1 MINKIRQTLFSV
13 VLNGEIEGTE
23 SRQRKHLFSLPTCVI
38 MIQVMKMD
46 SGKELPKRKR
56 NRLENYDYSSC
67 GAYFITVC
75 TLEKQNYFWE
85 NVGAIID
92 RPQDV
97 ELSTYGKMV
106 DQAIKNIPS
115 AYPALSLES
124 YVIMPNHIHLLVR
137 VCADEYGRPL
147 VAPTMS
153 RVVKQLKGVVSKQA
167 GISIWQ
173 KSFHDHIIRN
183 REDYEEH
190 LRYIYEN
197 PIRWCYDELY
207 AEE

>member
-1 MINKIRQTLFSV
+1 
-13 VLNGEIEGTE
+13 
-23 SRQRKHLFSLPTCVI
+23 
-38 MIQVMKMD
+38 MKMD
-46 SGKELPKRKR
+46 NKKDLPKRKDI
-56 NRLENYDYSSC
+56 RLKNYDYSSP

-75 TLEKQNYFWE
+75 TLERQNYFWE

-106 DQAIKNIPS
+106 DQAIQNIPS

-137 VCADEYGRPL
+137 VGSDEYGRPL

-153 RVVKQLKGVVSKQA
+153 RVIKQLKGIVSKQT
-167 GISIWQ
+167 GIGIWQ

-183 REDYEEH
+183 QKDYEEH
-190 LRYIYEN
+190 IK
-197 PIRWCYDELY
+197 
-207 AEE
+207 

>member
-1 MINKIRQTLFSV
+1 MM
-13 VLNGEIEGTE
+13 GW
-23 SRQRKHLFSLPTCVI
+23 VI
-38 MIQVMKMD
+38 KMD
-46 SGKELPKRKR
+46 DVKELPKRKK

-75 TLEKQNYFWE
+75 TLERKNFFWK

-92 RPQDV
+92 RPQNV
-97 ELSTYGKMV
+97 ELSLNGKIV
-106 DQAIKNIPS
+106 DEAIQNITS
-115 AYPALSLES
+115 VYPTLSLES
-124 YVIMPNHIHLLVR
+124 YVVMPNHIHILLR

-153 RVVKQLKGVVSKQA
+153 RVVKQLKGIVSKQI
-167 GISIWQ
+167 GVTIWQ

-197 PIRWCYDELY
+197 PIHWYYDELY
-207 AEE
+207 TEE

>member
-1 MINKIRQTLFSV
+1 
-13 VLNGEIEGTE
+13 
-23 SRQRKHLFSLPTCVI
+23 
-38 MIQVMKMD
+38 MIQVMQVD
-46 SGKELPKRKR
+46 NEKELPKRKR

-75 TLEKQNYFWE
+75 TLERQNYFWE

-92 RPQDV
+92 RPQD
-97 ELSTYGKMV
+97 
-106 DQAIKNIPS
+106 
-115 AYPALSLES
+115 YPALSLES

-153 RVVKQLKGVVSKQA
+153 RVVKQLKGIVSKQA

-207 AEE
+207 VEE

>member
-1 MINKIRQTLFSV
+1 
-13 VLNGEIEGTE
+13 
-23 SRQRKHLFSLPTCVI
+23 
-38 MIQVMKMD
+38 MKMD
-46 SGKELPKRKR
+46 NGKELPKRKR

-75 TLEKQNYFWE
+75 TLERQNYFWE

-106 DQAIKNIPS
+106 DQAIQNIPS
-115 AYPALSLES
+115 SYPALSLES

-197 PIRWCYDELY
+197 PVRWYYDELY

>member
-1 MINKIRQTLFSV
+1 MHQMSAEN
-13 VLNGEIEGTE
+13 
-23 SRQRKHLFSLPTCVI
+23 LFSLPTFVI
-38 MIQVMKMD
+38 MIWVMQVDNK
-46 SGKELPKRKR
+46 KEFPKRKR

-75 TLEKQNYFWE
+75 TLKKQNCFWE

-97 ELSTYGKMV
+97 ELSTYGKIV

-115 AYPALSLES
+115 AYPALLLES
-124 YVIMPNHIHLLVR
+124 YVIMPNHIHLLLR

-197 PIRWCYDELY
+197 PMRWCYDELY

>member
-1 MINKIRQTLFSV
+1 MDLP
-13 VLNGEIEGTE
+13 
-23 SRQRKHLFSLPTCVI
+23 QRKHP
-38 MIQVMKMD
+38 
-46 SGKELPKRKR
+46 
-56 NRLENYDYSSC
+56 RLKSYDYSTP
-67 GAYFITVC
+67 GAYFITIC
-75 TLEKQNYFWE
+75 TQNKKCLLSQIVGRGLAPAETVLTACGQVAKQ
-85 NVGAIID
+85 
-92 RPQDV
+92 Q
-97 ELSTYGKMV
+97 LLM
-106 DQAIKNIPS
+106 IPS
-115 AYPALSLES
+115 RYPGTAIEHF
-124 YVIMPNHIHLLVR
+124 VIMPNHIHLLLR

-190 LRYIYEN
+190 SRYIYEN
-197 PIRWCYDELY
+197 PMRWYYDELY

>member
-1 MINKIRQTLFSV
+1 
-13 VLNGEIEGTE
+13 
-23 SRQRKHLFSLPTCVI
+23 
-38 MIQVMKMD
+38 MD
-46 SGKELPKRKR
+46 NGKELPQRKR

-67 GAYFITVC
+67 GTYFITVC
-75 TLEKQNYFWE
+75 TLERRNYFGK

-92 RPQDV
+92 RPQDA
-97 ELSTYGKMV
+97 ELSIYGKIV
-106 DQAIKNIPS
+106 DKAIQNIAS

-153 RVVKQLKGVVSKQA
+153 RVIKQLKGIVSKQA
-167 GISIWQ
+167 GMGNWQ

-183 REDYEEH
+183 QEDYEEH

-197 PIRWCYDELY
+197 PIRWFCDELY

>member
-1 MINKIRQTLFSV
+1 
-13 VLNGEIEGTE
+13 
-23 SRQRKHLFSLPTCVI
+23 
-38 MIQVMKMD
+38 MD
-46 SGKELPKRKR
+46 NEKELPKRKA

-75 TLEKQNYFWE
+75 TLERQNYFWE

-106 DQAIKNIPS
+106 DQAIQNIPS

-124 YVIMPNHIHLLVR
+124 YVIMPNHIHLLLR

-147 VAPTMS
+147 VAPTVERM
-153 RVVKQLKGVVSKQA
+153 VKQFKGAATKKIGA
-167 GISIWQ
+167 SIWQ
-173 KSFHDHIIRN
+173 KSYIERVIRN
-183 REDYEEH
+183 KKDYET
-190 LRYIYEN
+190 RSNYIFEN
-197 PIRWCYDELY
+197 PLRWYYDELY
-207 AEE
+207 VEE

>member
-1 MINKIRQTLFSV
+1 
-13 VLNGEIEGTE
+13 
-23 SRQRKHLFSLPTCVI
+23 
-38 MIQVMKMD
+38 MKTD
-46 SGKELPKRKR
+46 NEKELPKRKR

-75 TLEKQNYFWE
+75 TLDRRIYFWN

-97 ELSTYGKMV
+97 ELSAYGKMV
-106 DQAIKNIPS
+106 DQAIQNISS
-115 AYPALSLES
+115 AYSALSIES
-124 YVIMPNHIHLLVR
+124 YVIMPNHLHILIR
-137 VCADEYGRPL
+137 VCTDEYGRPL

-153 RVVKQLKGVVSKQA
+153 RVVKQLKGIISKQI
-167 GISIWQ
+167 GTSIWQ
-173 KSFHDHIIRN
+173 KSFHDHIIRD

-197 PIRWCYDELY
+197 PMRWGYDELY
-207 AEE
+207 TEEQGHRLSPQSL

>member
-1 MINKIRQTLFSV
+1 MVDTKISAE
-13 VLNGEIEGTE
+13 N
-23 SRQRKHLFSLPTCVI
+23 LFSLSICAI
-38 MIQVMKMD
+38 MGWVMKMD
-46 SGKELPKRKR
+46 NKKEFPKRKDI
-56 NRLENYDYSSC
+56 RLKNYDYSSP

-75 TLEKQNYFWE
+75 TLERQNYFWA

-106 DQAIKNIPS
+106 DQAIQNIPS

-197 PIRWCYDELY
+197 PMRWCYDELY

>member
-1 MINKIRQTLFSV
+1 M
-13 VLNGEIEGTE
+13 
-23 SRQRKHLFSLPTCVI
+23 FSLPICDI
-38 MIQVMKMD
+38 MVWVMKMD
-46 SGKELPKRKR
+46 KEKELPKRKR

-75 TLEKQNYFWE
+75 TVDRRNYFWK

-97 ELSTYGKMV
+97 ELSTYGKIV
-106 DQAIKNIPS
+106 DQTIQNISSTYPS
-115 AYPALSLES
+115 LSLES

-153 RVVKQLKGVVSKQA
+153 RVVKQLKGIVSKQT
-167 GISIWQ
+167 GVSIWQ
-173 KSFHDHIIRN
+173 KSFYDHIIRN

-197 PIRWCYDELY
+197 PLRWQHDGLFT
-207 AEE
+207 EE